1 MLVLPMTL
9 YGPWALVCMSSY
21 LDTVKFTYIYVLQE
35 YNLLQNY
42 SWMML
47 MLPINGHLWNLGTWF
62 HITFASLYPD
72 IVAITYYHL
81 HDYNSIRLTLSQC

>member
-1 MLVLPMTL
+1 VLPMAL

-21 LDTVKFTYIYVLQE
+21 LDIVEFTYIYVLQE

-47 MLPINGHLWNLGTWF
+47 MLPVNGLYGTWALVF
-62 HITFASLYPD
+62 TSP
-72 IVAITYYHL
+72 L
-81 HDYNSIRLTLSQC
+81 HHYILI